1 MLVEQ
6 QQRVVAD
13 RLEVPVVGTAL
24 LLAVDR
30 AFGRIHV
37 ENDAVRID
45 GSFGLATNSRFTAA
59 PASSLRSPASL
70 SRSLLGASR
79 CSAIPVPLRAN
90 QAKRRV
96 WTPNGIV
103 EVLVA
108 CQAAVDRLPQQI
120 GQRELLVHAL
130 SRVAEMLLN
139 QFSETEPFVQSRTK
153 IRPPSEVTCDPWKST
168 FQAVE
173 I

>member
-1 MLVEQ
+1 M
-6 QQRVVAD
+6 QR
-13 RLEVPVVGTAL
+13 RGQ
-24 LLAVDR
+24 
-30 AFGRIHV
+30 GR
-37 ENDAVRID
+37 
-45 GSFGLATNSRFTAA
+45 
-59 PASSLRSPASL
+59 
-70 SRSLLGASR
+70 
-79 CSAIPVPLRAN
+79 SAIPVPLRAN

-96 WTPNGIV
+96 SRHSNGIV

-139 QFSETEPFVQSRTK
+139 QFSETEPFVQFANQNQATVGSDVRSLE
-153 IRPPSEVTCDPWKST
+153 ID
-168 FQAVE
+168 FQQAVE